1 MKVLAVS
8 SFKGG
13 VGKTTVA
20 VHLAYEAALAGRTL
34 LWDLDPQAASTF
46 QFGAKPDV
54 EKSGRA
60 LARGEIDLRELAVE
74 TEYEQLEIVPADAS
88 TRRLEERLGD
98 FGPGWM
104 NDELRALEGRYDHV
118 VLDCPPGLS
127 NVTENVL
134 EAADAILTPTIPT
147 PYALRALAQLVKL
160 LHAREEHRYRVLP
173 FFNLVDRRR
182 SLHRETCDWV
192 RMQPMHFLQTE
203 LPYSSLL
210 EQATVRRA
218 PVQSFASSSEPALA
232 FRCLWNEIAA
242 RLRKSAELP
251 DGLLRHPNRLARAQS
266 ENWKAERAGTGTP
279 GVPGAGDRTPIP
291 NGQHSSLADGGG

>member
-1 MKVLAVS
+1 MKILAVS

-20 VHLAYEAALAGRTL
+20 VHLAFEAALAGRTL
-34 LWDLDPQAASTF
+34 LWDLDPQAATTF
-46 QFGAKPDV
+46 QFRLKPGI

-60 LARGEIDLRELAVE
+60 LARDEIELRDVALE
-74 TEYEQLEIVPADAS
+74 TEYEQLEVVPADAS
-88 TRRLEERLGD
+88 TRRLEERLGEL
-98 FGPGWM
+98 GPGWM
-104 NDELRALEGRYDHV
+104 HGKLRELGDRYDHV

-127 NVTENVL
+127 HVTENVM

-147 PYALRALAQLVKL
+147 PYALRALAQLVKF
-160 LHAREEHRYRVLP
+160 LHSREEHSYRVLP

-192 RMQPMHFLQTE
+192 RTQPMQFLKTE

-218 PVQSFASSSEPALA
+218 PIQSFAPSSEPALA

-242 RLRKSAELP
+242 RLQQRAELP
-251 DGLLRHPNRLARAQS
+251 DGLLRHPNRLTRSQS
-266 ENWKAERAGTGTP
+266 EHWQAERT
-279 GVPGAGDRTPIP
+279 
-291 NGQHSSLADGGG
+291 S

>member
-20 VHLAYEAALAGRTL
+20 VHLAFEAAQAGRTL
-34 LWDLDPQAASTF
+34 LWDLDPQAATSF
-46 QFGAKPDV
+46 QFSAKPRI

-60 LARGEIDLRELAVE
+60 LSRDEIELDDLAVK
-74 TEYEQLEIVPADAS
+74 TEYEQLEVVPADAS
-88 TRRLEERLGD
+88 MRRLEEHLGEL
-98 FGPGWM
+98 GAGWM
-104 NDELRALEGRYDHV
+104 HGKLRALEDRYDHV
-118 VLDCPPGLS
+118 ILDCPPGLS
-127 NVTENVL
+127 HVTENVL
-134 EAADAILTPTIPT
+134 EASNAILTPTIPT

-160 LHAREEHRYRVLP
+160 LHSREDHRYRVLP

-192 RMQPMHFLQTE
+192 RTQPMHFLKTE

-218 PVQSFASSSEPALA
+218 PIQSFASSSEPALA

-242 RLRKSAELP
+242 RLQERPELP
-251 DGLLRHPNRLARAQS
+251 EGLLRHPNRLARSQS
-266 ENWKAERAGTGTP
+266 ERWQATRAGTGTP
-279 GVPGAGDRTPIP
+279 DGA
-291 NGQHSSLADGGG
+291 

>member
-20 VHLAYEAALAGRTL
+20 VHLAYEAAIAGPTL
-34 LWDLDPQAASTF
+34 LWDLDPQAATSF
-46 QFGAKPDV
+46 QFRTKPRV

-60 LARGEIDLRELAVE
+60 LVRDEIDLGDLALE
-74 TEYEQLEIVPADAS
+74 TEYDQLEVVPADAS
-88 TRRLEERLGD
+88 TRRLEDRLGEL
-98 FGPGWM
+98 GPDWM
-104 NDELRALEGRYDHV
+104 KGKVRDLEDRYDHV
-118 VLDCPPGLS
+118 ILDCPPGLS
-127 NVTENVL
+127 HVTENVL

-147 PYALRALAQLVKL
+147 PYALRALAQLVKF
-160 LHAREEHRYRVLP
+160 LHSREDRRYRVLP

-192 RMQPMHFLQTE
+192 RTQPMHFLKTE

-210 EQATVRRA
+210 EQASVRRE
-218 PVQSFASSSEPALA
+218 PIQHFASSSEPALA

-242 RLRKSAELP
+242 RLQERAELP
-251 DGLLRHPNRLARAQS
+251 EGLLLHPNRLTRSQG
-266 ENWKAERAGTGTP
+266 EHWQEMREGTGAP
-279 GVPGAGDRTPIP
+279 GG
-291 NGQHSSLADGGG
+291 S

>member
-1 MKVLAVS
+1 MKVLAVA

-34 LWDLDPQAASTF
+34 MWDLDPQAASSF
-46 QFGAKPDV
+46 QFGAKPSV

-60 LARGEIDLRELAVE
+60 LAREEVALEDLVVE
-74 TEYEQLEIVPADAS
+74 TAYDRLSIVPGDAS
-88 TRRLEERLGD
+88 MRRLEERLAEC
-98 FGPGWM
+98 GPGWM
-104 NDELRALEGRYDHV
+104 KDELSMLEKRYDHV

-127 NVTENVL
+127 HVTENVL
-134 EAADAILTPTIPT
+134 EAADAILTPTTPT
-147 PYALRALAQLVKL
+147 PYSLRALAQLVKF
-160 LHAREEHRYRVLP
+160 LHAREDRRYRVLP

-182 SLHRETCDWV
+182 ALHRETCDWV
-192 RMQPMHFLQTE
+192 RTQPMHFLKTE
-203 LPYSSLL
+203 LPYSTLL

-242 RLRKSAELP
+242 RLQESAELP
-251 DGLLRHPNRLARAQS
+251 EGLLLHPNRLTRSQS
-266 ENWKAERAGTGTP
+266 ENWRAERGSRSDVVRSTQAP
-279 GVPGAGDRTPIP
+279 P
-291 NGQHSSLADGGG
+291 S

>member
-20 VHLAYEAALAGRTL
+20 VHLAVEAARAGRTL
-34 LWDLDPQAASTF
+34 VWDLDPQAATTF
-46 QFGAKPDV
+46 QFGANPRM

-60 LARGEIDLRELAVE
+60 LARDEIELCDLASR
-74 TEYEQLEIVPADAS
+74 TGYRQLEIVPADAS
-88 TRRLEERLGD
+88 IRRLERCSSES
-98 FGPGWM
+98 GPFWM
-104 NDELRALEGRYDHV
+104 RGKLRALEDRYDHV
-118 VLDCPPGLS
+118 ILDCPPGLS
-127 NVTENVL
+127 HVTENVL

-147 PYALRALAQLVKL
+147 PLALRALAQLVKF
-160 LHAREEHRYRVLP
+160 LHSREDRGYRVLP

-192 RMQPMHFLQTE
+192 HAQPMQFLKTE

-210 EQATVRRA
+210 EQATVRRT
-218 PVQSFASSSEPALA
+218 PVQGFAPSSEPALA

-242 RLRKSAELP
+242 RLQRRAEMP
-251 DGLLRHPNRLARAQS
+251 DGLLRHPNRLTLEQR
-266 ENWKAERAGTGTP
+266 ERWKAMRAGSGSIE
-279 GVPGAGDRTPIP
+279 G
-291 NGQHSSLADGGG
+291 S

>member
-20 VHLAYEAALAGRTL
+20 VHLAFEAARAGRTL

-46 QFGAKPDV
+46 QFGAKPNIQ
-54 EKSGRA
+54 KSGRA
-60 LARGEIDLRELAVE
+60 LARDEVQLGELAIE
-74 TEYEQLEIVPADAS
+74 TAYERLEIVPADAS
-88 TRRLEERLGD
+88 LRRLEDSVGE
-98 FGPGWM
+98 FGFGWM
-104 NDELRALEGRYDHV
+104 HRELHALEERYDHV
-118 VLDCPPGLS
+118 ILDCPPGLS

-147 PYALRALAQLVKL
+147 PYALRALAQLVKF
-160 LHAREEHRYRVLP
+160 LHSREEQRYRVLP

-192 RMQPMHFLQTE
+192 RTQPMHFLKTE

-210 EQATVRRA
+210 EQATVHRA
-218 PVQSFASSSEPALA
+218 PIQSFAPSSEPALA

-242 RLRKSAELP
+242 RLQKSPELP
-251 DGLLRHPNRLARAQS
+251 DGLLRHPSKLTRSQR
-266 ENWKAERAGTGTP
+266 EHWRAERSAP
-279 GVPGAGDRTPIP
+279 RSEPSA
-291 NGQHSSLADGGG
+291 